1 MRKHSLVW
9 AVLLTAVLLLAVSC
23 GSGDRADQWREF
35 TYSVADESGLLSFK
49 VKIKITE
56 CYYSLGEAGD
66 VDLTVVYSA
75 GNLGENPIRFDWS
88 DKYVQDFNKIFHE
101 PDSGTESRELRMGET
116 AEELIVSYK
125 LPANVADTGGMNKLN
140 WGRYNEDL
148 NSLSYHIKLAPQIR
162 R

>member
-75 GNLGENPIRFDWS
+75 GNLGENPIRSTISCERADHAIATATSGS
-88 DKYVQDFNKIFHE
+88 DL
-101 PDSGTESRELRMGET
+101 SR
-116 AEELIVSYK
+116 
-125 LPANVADTGGMNKLN
+125 
-140 WGRYNEDL
+140 
-148 NSLSYHIKLAPQIR
+148 
-162 R
+162 